1 MRGSVAVG
9 RGLATA
15 VARVPRR
22 AAPIHRRAV
31 RDPWHAGRGFWRAVP
46 TGEA

>member
-1 MRGSVAVG
+1 MRGSVAAVAVG

-15 VARVPRR
+15 GTRVTQPATR
-22 AAPIHRRAV
+22 
-31 RDPWHAGRGFWRAVP
+31 